1 MPCASFG
8 PMLGPGSRPPN
19 GGEPEGQVVDASP
32 PAGFDEIQRHELSRL
47 FGRMV
52 GVRLVVFVP
61 LAMMLALFVALAEP
75 ARWRSLFLLAL
86 LVPIAT
92 FFVAEAVRVR
102 RREGFHARAVF
113 WNLLAA
119 MLAQV
124 GVAFAT
130 GALESPFTYTFVP
143 LAVMVG
149 IFSSPHIRWALVAGQ
164 IAAVWGLA
172 ALEMRGAIPDL
183 NLAAFGGG
191 PRAGHGDAQLIAT
204 AAVLSAVLALGSRAG
219 RAVRG
224 VFDAMLARA
233 LRAQQESLRAHAE
246 RTEELTALPAEIAHE
261 LKNPLASVKGLSAL
275 LAENVPAGKGA
286 ERLAVL
292 RREVD
297 RMQGILEEF
306 LNFSRP
312 LVPLALGSVDLAA
325 LAREVAAL
333 HEGMAHERGVGI
345 DVRAVPVAAR
355 CDPRKVKQVLINL
368 LQNALDASP
377 AGSRVEIEVR
387 EPSGGAALV
396 RLLDRGTGLE
406 PSVGAQAFDAG
417 VTSKAHGSG
426 LGLTIARALAHQH
439 GGEVELSPR
448 PGGGCEA
455 ALRLPIAPAPRPAT
469 EGVPLPA
476 PAGERP

>member
-1 MPCASFG
+1 MPWSSFG
-8 PMLGPGSRPPN
+8 PMLGRGDDRSPRPPP
-19 GGEPEGQVVDASP
+19 GDRGEEDHGVAVPSP
-32 PAGFDEIQRHELSRL
+32 PGFDEIQRHELSRL
-47 FGRMV
+47 FGRMM
-52 GVRLVVFVP
+52 GVRLIVFVP
-61 LAMMLALFVALAEP
+61 LAMALALFVALAEP
-75 ARWRSLFLLAL
+75 ARWRALFLLAL
-86 LVPIAT
+86 LVPIGT
-92 FFVAEAVRVR
+92 FFVSETVRVR
-102 RREGFHARAVF
+102 RRGFEPSAVF

-119 MLAQV
+119 LLAQI
-124 GVAFAT
+124 GVAFVT
-130 GALESPFTYTFVP
+130 GALESPFTYTFIP

-149 IFSSPHIRWALVAGQ
+149 IFSSPGVRWALVGLQ

-172 ALEMRGAIPDL
+172 ALEMSAVIPDL

-191 PRAGHGDAQLIAT
+191 HRAGHVDAQLVTT

-219 RAVRG
+219 QAVRG

-233 LRAQQESLRAHAE
+233 LRAQQEILRAHAE

-275 LAENVPAGKGA
+275 LAENVPLGKGA

-312 LVPLALGSVDLAA
+312 LVPLALGDIDLAA

-345 DVRAVPVAAR
+345 EVLASPAAVR
-355 CDPRKVKQVLINL
+355 CDARKVKQVLMNL

-377 AGSRVEIEVR
+377 AGARVEIEVSS
-387 EPSGGAALV
+387 PSGGVALV
-396 RLLDRGTGLE
+396 RLLDRGSGLH
-406 PSVGAQAFDAG
+406 PSVGSRVFDPG

-439 GGEVELSPR
+439 GGELEISPR
-448 PGGGCEA
+448 PGGGCAA
-455 ALRLPIAPAPRPAT
+455 ALRLPT
-469 EGVPLPA
+469 EPVPSRA
-476 PAGERP
+476 AEAVR

>member
-1 MPCASFG
+1 
-8 PMLGPGSRPPN
+8 
-19 GGEPEGQVVDASP
+19 
-32 PAGFDEIQRHELSRL
+32 
-47 FGRMV
+47 MV

-61 LAMMLALFVALAEP
+61 LAITLALFVALAEP
-75 ARWRSLFLLAL
+75 ARWRALFLLAL
-86 LVPIAT
+86 LVPIGT
-92 FFVAEAVRVR
+92 FFVTEAVRVR
-102 RREGFHARAVF
+102 RRGFQPSAVF

-119 MLAQV
+119 LLAQI

-130 GALESPFTYTFVP
+130 GALESPFTYTFIP
-143 LAVMVG
+143 LAIMVG
-149 IFSSPHIRWALVAGQ
+149 IFSSPGIRWALVGLQ
-164 IAAVWGLA
+164 IAAVWALA
-172 ALEMRGAIPDL
+172 GLEMSGAIPDL

-191 PRAGHGDAQLIAT
+191 HRAGHVDAQLITT

-233 LRAQQESLRAHAE
+233 LRAQQELLRAHAE

-275 LAENVPAGKGA
+275 LAESVPLGKGA
-286 ERLAVL
+286 ERLSVL

-306 LNFSRP
+306 LAFSRP
-312 LVPLALGSVDLAA
+312 LMPLSLGDVDLAA

-345 DVRAVPVAAR
+345 DVLAAPAAVR

-377 AGSRVEIEVR
+377 PGARVEIEVC
-387 EPSGGAALV
+387 EPRAGSALV
-396 RLLDRGTGLE
+396 RLLDRGSGID
-406 PSVGAQAFDAG
+406 PSVGSTVFDPG
-417 VTSKAHGSG
+417 VTSKPHGSG
-426 LGLTIARALAHQH
+426 LGLTIARALAQQH
-439 GGEVELSPR
+439 GGEVELSAR
-448 PGGGCEA
+448 PGGGCA
-455 ALRLPIAPAPRPAT
+455 ALLRLPT
-469 EGVPLPA
+469 EPVPSPTTEA
-476 PAGERP
+476 AS

>member
-1 MPCASFG
+1 V
-8 PMLGPGSRPPN
+8 PP
-19 GGEPEGQVVDASP
+19 P
-32 PAGFDEIQRHELSRL
+32 PGFDEIQSHELSRL
-47 FGRMV
+47 YGRLV
-52 GVRLVVFVP
+52 GIRLVVFLP
-61 LAMMLALFVALAEP
+61 LALALALFVALAEP
-75 ARWRSLFLLAL
+75 ARWRSLFLVAL
-86 LVPIAT
+86 LVPVAT
-92 FFVAEAVRVR
+92 FFVVEAARVR
-102 RREGFHARAVF
+102 RGELRRSTVL
-113 WNLLAA
+113 WNLLVA
-119 MLAQV
+119 MLAQI

-130 GALESPFTYTFVP
+130 GALESPFTYAFVP

-149 IFSSPHIRWALVAGQ
+149 IFCSPGARWLLLGMQ
-164 IAAVWGLA
+164 IAALWALA
-172 ALEMRGAIPDL
+172 ALEMAGLVPDL
-183 NLAAFGGG
+183 NPAAFGGG
-191 PRAGHGDAQLIAT
+191 HGAGHTDAHLVTT

-219 RAVRG
+219 QGVRG

-246 RTEELTALPAEIAHE
+246 RAEELTELPAEIAHE

-275 LAENVPAGKGA
+275 LAENVPPGKGA

-312 LVPLALGSVDLAA
+312 LVPLALGDVDLAA

-333 HEGMAHERGVGI
+333 HEGMAHQRGVGI
-345 DVRAVPVAAR
+345 EVRTAPAAVR
-355 CDPRKVKQVLINL
+355 CDARKVRQVLINL

-377 AGSRVEIEVR
+377 SGTRVEIDVC

-396 RLLDRGTGLE
+396 RLLDRGSGLD
-406 PSVGAQAFDAG
+406 PSVGGRVFDAG

-439 GGEVELSPR
+439 GGEVELSQR
-448 PGGGCEA
+448 QGGGCAA
-455 ALRLPIAPAPRPAT
+455 ALRLPTDP
-469 EGVPLPA
+469 VPA
-476 PAGERP
+476 PAVEVAR

>member
-1 MPCASFG
+1 MPYASFG
-8 PMLGPGSRPPN
+8 PMLGR
-19 GGEPEGQVVDASP
+19 GGRHADGGKPEGGAVNASP
-32 PAGFDEIQRHELSRL
+32 PPGFDEIQRHELSRL

-52 GVRLVVFVP
+52 GIRLVVFVP
-61 LAMMLALFVALAEP
+61 LALMLALFVALAEP
-75 ARWRSLFLLAL
+75 ARWRSLFLFAL
-86 LVPIAT
+86 LVPVAT

-102 RREGFHARAVF
+102 RGSGLGGWAVF

-119 MLAQV
+119 LAAQV

-130 GALESPFTYTFVP
+130 GALESPFTYAFVP

-149 IFSSPHIRWALVAGQ
+149 IFTTRRLRWVLVGLQ
-164 IAAVWGLA
+164 IAAVWALA
-172 ALEMRGAIPDL
+172 ALEMSGLIQDL

-191 PRAGHGDAQLIAT
+191 HRGGHVNAQLITT

-219 RAVRG
+219 QAVRG
-224 VFDAMLARA
+224 VFDAMLTRA

-275 LAENVPAGKGA
+275 LAENVPLGKGA

-297 RMQGILEEF
+297 RMQVILEEF

-312 LVPLALGSVDLAA
+312 LVPLALGSVDLGA
-325 LAREVAAL
+325 LAHEIAAL

-345 DVRAVPVAAR
+345 DVLAAPAAVR

-377 AGSRVEIEVR
+377 AGSRVEIEVQAGR
-387 EPSGGAALV
+387 GAALV
-396 RLLDRGTGLE
+396 RLLDRGAGLD
-406 PSVGAQAFDAG
+406 PSLSRRVFDPG

-426 LGLTIARALAHQH
+426 LGLTIARALAQQH
-439 GGEVELSPR
+439 GGDVELSER
-448 PGGGCEA
+448 PGGGCA
-455 ALRLPIAPAPRPAT
+455 AVLRLPLDPAQALEAEVVR
-469 EGVPLPA
+469 
-476 PAGERP
+476 

>member
-1 MPCASFG
+1 VRRGPIG
-8 PMLGPGSRPPN
+8 PMLPRGVGRSPDESDMPP
-19 GGEPEGQVVDASP
+19 PH
-32 PAGFDEIQRHELSRL
+32 GFEEIQRQELSRL

-61 LAMMLALFVALAEP
+61 LAMALALFVALAEP
-75 ARWRSLFLLAL
+75 ARWRALFLLAL
-86 LVPIAT
+86 LVPIGT
-92 FFVAEAVRVR
+92 FFVTEALRVR
-102 RREGFHARAVF
+102 RCSGFHPRAVF
-113 WNLLAA
+113 RNLLVAMAA
-119 MLAQV
+119 QI

-130 GALESPFTYTFVP
+130 GALESPFTYTFIP

-149 IFSSPHIRWALVAGQ
+149 LFSSPRIRWLLVGIQ
-164 IAAVWGLA
+164 VCAVWALA
-172 ALEMRGAIPDL
+172 ALELLGALPDL

-191 PRAGHGDAQLIAT
+191 HRAGHVDAHLVTT
-204 AAVLSAVLALGSRAG
+204 AALLSAILALAARAG
-219 RAVRG
+219 QGVRG
-224 VFDAMLARA
+224 VFDAMLTRA
-233 LRAQQESLRAHAE
+233 LRAQQESLRAYAE

-275 LAENVPAGKGA
+275 LAENVPLGKGA
-286 ERLAVL
+286 ERLTVL

-312 LVPLALGSVDLAA
+312 LVPLALGSVDLAV
-325 LAREVAAL
+325 LVREVAAL

-345 DVRAVPVAAR
+345 EVRAASAEVR

-377 AGSRVEIEVR
+377 PGARVEIEVC
-387 EPSGGAALV
+387 EPSGGAALL
-396 RLLDRGTGLE
+396 RLLDRGTGLD
-406 PSVGAQAFDAG
+406 PSLGARIFDPG

-439 GGEVELSPR
+439 GGEVELSRR
-448 PGGGCEA
+448 PGGGCA
-455 ALRLPIAPAPRPAT
+455 ALLRLPTDPVPARAA
-469 EGVPLPA
+469 EA
-476 PAGERP
+476 AR

>member
-1 MPCASFG
+1 MTRASFG
-8 PMLGPGSRPPN
+8 PMLGRGTRASDRDQR
-19 GGEPEGQVVDASP
+19 EGDEVNVSP
-32 PAGFDEIQRHELSRL
+32 PPGFDDIQRHELSRL

-52 GVRLVVFVP
+52 GIRLVVYVP
-61 LAMMLALFVALAEP
+61 LAMMLALFVALVEP

-86 LVPIAT
+86 LVPIGT
-92 FFVAEAVRVR
+92 FFVTEAVRVR
-102 RREGFHARAVF
+102 RHSGFHPGAVF
-113 WNLLAA
+113 WNLLVA
-119 MLAQV
+119 MVAQI

-130 GALESPFTYTFVP
+130 GALESPFTYTFIP

-149 IFSSPHIRWALVAGQ
+149 IFTSPRIRWALVGLQ
-164 IAAVWGLA
+164 IAAVWALA
-172 ALEMRGAIPDL
+172 VLEMRGVIADL
-183 NLAAFGGG
+183 NLVAFGGG
-191 PRAGHGDAQLIAT
+191 HRAGHVDAQLVVT

-224 VFDAMLARA
+224 AFDAMLARA
-233 LRAQQESLRAHAE
+233 LHAQHESLRAHAE

-275 LAENVPAGKGA
+275 LAENVPLGKGA

-345 DVRAVPVAAR
+345 EVRAAPAAVR

-377 AGSRVEIEVR
+377 AGSRVELEVCA
-387 EPSGGAALV
+387 PSGGAALV
-396 RLLDRGTGLE
+396 RLLDRGPGLD
-406 PSVGAQAFDAG
+406 PSLGARVFQPG

-439 GGEVELSPR
+439 GGEVELSQR
-448 PGGGCEA
+448 PGGGCA
-455 ALRLPIAPAPRPAT
+455 ALLLLPAD
-469 EGVPLPA
+469 PA
-476 PAGERP
+476 PARATEAVR